1 MTNFHFGVNFFLNRV
16 IALYNLVVGIVVF
29 GALRLA
35 GRLRKDKVIAI
46 LLRRT

>member
-1 MTNFHFGVNFFLNRV
+1 M

-46 LLRRT
+46 LLRRTGSQPSLCKETLFD